1 MMRLRTMRLRTT
13 LITTVGGGL
22 LAMGTLLGGA
32 LPASAGSVTPNGG
45 CRVGLCSQTTNE
57 TSHPVTV
64 AKDWCAAA
72 HGPCHGTPRRTL
84 HKNRTT
90 PHGQDWDAFYV
101 NAHCTYRGQRHSWG
115 ISFTERGGSHG
126 KWVQVHNDQH
136 YYIKKV
142 TC

>member
-1 MMRLRTMRLRTT
+1 
-13 LITTVGGGL
+13 
-22 LAMGTLLGGA
+22 MGTLVGGA
-32 LPASAGSVTPNGG
+32 LPASAGTVTPRGG
-45 CRVGLCSQTTNE
+45 CTAGLCSETTNE

-64 AKDWCAAA
+64 AKDWCASA

-84 HKNRTT
+84 RKNQTT
-90 PHGQDWDAFYV
+90 PHGQDWDVFYV

-136 YYIKKV
+136 YYIKQV